1 MKNTVLMMA
10 VAVLALTTAA
20 SAKAD
25 DWRSGL
31 YIKGGIGLAYSRDQE
46 YADGVSARDT
56 ELKNGYYTQGAV
68 GYDYGMFR
76 SELEVSYRRNDVD
89 AHTLNGANLGNPG
102 GDAESWAGMINGYV
116 DIPTGTVVTPY
127 IGAGIGF
134 ARVDANEYDTSGVDF
149 LDDGETDF
157 AYQGMA
163 GLDFAIDDA
172 LSLYTEYKYFA
183 VDNAEVRT
191 VANNPSD
198 LDYDSHTVSVGLRYS
213 FQ

>member
-1 MKNTVLMMA
+1 MRKVLF
-10 VAVLALTTAA
+10 LA
-20 SAKAD
+20 SAVVALFAVQPAHAD

-31 YIKGGIGLAYSRDQE
+31 YIKGGVGLAYSRDQE
-46 YADGVSARDT
+46 YADGVNRRET
-56 ELKNGYYTQGAV
+56 ELKNGYSVQGAV

-76 SELEVSYRRNDVD
+76 SELELSYRRNDVD
-89 AHTLNGANLGNPG
+89 GHTRNGVTLGNPG
-102 GDAESWAGMINGYV
+102 GDSESFAGMINGYV

-127 IGAGIGF
+127 VGAGVGF

-157 AYQGMA
+157 AYQGIA

-183 VDNAEVRT
+183 VDNSEVRT

-198 LDYDSHTVSVGLRYS
+198 LDYDSHSVSVGLRYS

>member
-1 MKNTVLMMA
+1 MKKTVLMMA
-10 VAVLALTTAA
+10 ATFLALVAVSPAQ
-20 SAKAD
+20 AD

-31 YIKGGIGLAYSRDQE
+31 YVKGGAGLAYSRDQE
-46 YADGVSARDT
+46 YADGVSARET
-56 ELKNGYYTQGAV
+56 ELKNGYYMQGAI

-76 SELEVSYRRNDVD
+76 SELELSYRRNDVD
-89 AHTLNGANLGNPG
+89 GHELNGAALGNPG
-102 GDAESWAGMINGYV
+102 GDAESFAGMLNGYI

-172 LSLYTEYKYFA
+172 VSFYTEYKYFA
-183 VDNAEVRT
+183 VDNSEVRT
-191 VANNPSD
+191 VAGNRSD

-213 FQ
+213 FH